1 MEVLFGLFV
10 IGFALAGP
18 IAFFLALS
26 QGRRIRELE
35 AKLRK
40 LETRPRDDSSVG
52 SKSSRSTTFSP
63 TSVAE
68 HETPWSTAPVHREPE
83 SPEPLT
89 PIAWNAEPVAP
100 SFADPSFAD
109 TAQRESEPSRDA
121 WSDRSNEPSSTPESA
136 ARIPEPGAP
145 PPKVRPKKKQVEDW
159 EQYVGGSLL
168 NRIGVTL
175 LVLGIAFALGY
186 TFNQLDAVGKAVLA
200 NVVSIALILTGC
212 LLERRA
218 SFQYQARGLIAGG
231 WAALYVTAY
240 AMHGLEATRVIEDV
254 RVAFLVLLLVGGGMI
269 VHSLRYSQQS
279 VTAVA
284 YSLAYAAIVVH
295 SIHAYTLAASILLGA
310 GTLLHLF
317 RRNWRNIAYLG
328 LCASYG
334 SILLWYQRQ
343 TAIDAAA
350 LYLALGA
357 IGVNWLVYLCADL
370 RTAGSDRD
378 KIAAWANA
386 TFAVLL
392 ATAVYVESTQT
403 GRYLPAL
410 FVGIAYVATAVLGT
424 SRGLP
429 IASSMHPILGAAALG
444 YSAWLGLEL
453 RGASWVWLA
462 EAEIAFLIGLWRGDA
477 RLRRFGALAFLAP
490 LLGLIVDELPQRLAV
505 PALDFPGAFDFG
517 TLLFTLTAWHCLQFS
532 SLHLRRD
539 AAKNPDSVD
548 SYLATALSHLSLV
561 IVALALYVQLPSW
574 TLAPTAAV
582 LAMLH
587 FELGRAWSRSE
598 LVDQATCLG
607 TAACIS
613 GFTSVVAA
621 TAQVRGID
629 ACIFTG
635 VFFALPMY
643 ALVIRA
649 RIDRSPELSLSIAK
663 HLFSWATA
671 FIVFVLIRREAPD
684 SMIGVYTA
692 AMAAWLV
699 FAGARFDAT
708 YLRKPGYFHAACAIY
723 ALLTHNVSNSAV
735 WEGLPVGL
743 ATTLPALGLLSVT
756 WWWVRQ
762 LAVPPFSIQRD
773 VLDEVWGRALGYGI
787 VVTTFPLVGN
797 RLVGLSPL
805 HLLPLYIVGLELLG
819 RALRDADFRWMSRIA
834 AIMLTAGVTFSNDAA
849 LGELFGFPGGVALVL
864 TGTTALV
871 IVGVLER
878 RFAAHPQEDRRTLG
892 LETRIARIP
901 DLSFLI
907 AIAVTVIHVGRTR
920 EGFGLSVGWALE
932 GLVATVAG
940 FALKARGLRLGGLFV
955 LGLALVV
962 TLYRAF
968 TTFDTVGRII
978 SFLVLGGVL
987 VLLSLAYAKRR
998 ENEKKPP
1005 DATSP
1010 ETDRDA
1016 A

>member
-10 IGFALAGP
+10 LAFALAGP
-18 IAFFLALS
+18 VAFFLALS

-40 LETRPRDDSSVG
+40 FETKARADTAADSPG
-52 SKSSRSTTFSP
+52 GESTAGWMTP
-63 TSVAE
+63 LGE
-68 HETPWSTAPVHREPE
+68 HETSWSPDPAKRAKVPR
-83 SPEPLT
+83 EPLT
-89 PIAWNAEPVAP
+89 PISWNAAPDSSAFTAPESERSEPWSEKASETSSAPPSTADSVAP
-100 SFADPSFAD
+100 
-109 TAQRESEPSRDA
+109 
-121 WSDRSNEPSSTPESA
+121 
-136 ARIPEPGAP
+136 IPEFASTTPA
-145 PPKVRPKKKQVEDW
+145 VEPKKKKVEDW

-186 TFNQLDAVGKAVLA
+186 TFNQLDAIGKAILA

-212 LLERRA
+212 VLERRV

-240 AMHGLEATRVIEDV
+240 AMHGLEATRVIDDV

-279 VTAVA
+279 VTAIA

-317 RRNWRNIAYLG
+317 RRNWRNIAFLG
-328 LCASYG
+328 LGASYG

-343 TAIDAAA
+343 ASIDAAA
-350 LYLALGA
+350 LHLALGA

-370 RTAGSDRD
+370 RTTGNDRD
-378 KIAAWANA
+378 KIGAWANA

-392 ATAVYVESTQT
+392 ATAVYVESTQA

-424 SRGLP
+424 TRGLP
-429 IASSMHPILGAAALG
+429 IASSIHPILGAAALG

-453 RGASWVWLA
+453 RGATWVWLA

-490 LLGLIVDELPQRLAV
+490 LLGLIADELPRRLAV
-505 PALDFPGAFDFG
+505 PALDFPGTFDFG

-532 SLHLRRD
+532 SLRLRKD
-539 AAKNPDSVD
+539 AAKLPDSFD
-548 SYLATALSHLSLV
+548 SYLANVLSHLSLV

-574 TLAPTAAV
+574 TLAPAAAV

-598 LVDQATCLG
+598 LVDQAVCLG
-607 TAACIS
+607 TVACIS
-613 GFTSVVAA
+613 ALTSVVAA
-621 TAQVRGID
+621 KAQVWGID
-629 ACIFTG
+629 ARILTG

-649 RIDRSPELSLSIAK
+649 RIDRAPELSLSIAK

-671 FIVFVLIRREAPD
+671 FIVFILIRREAPH

-699 FAGARFDAT
+699 YAGARFDAT
-708 YLRKPGYFHAACAIY
+708 FLRKPGYFHAACAIP
-723 ALLTHNVSNSAV
+723 ALLTHNVSSSAS

-743 ATTLPALGLLSVT
+743 ATTLPALGLLSAT

-762 LAVPPFSIQRD
+762 LAEPPFSIRRD
-773 VLDEVWGRALGYGI
+773 GIDEVWGRALGYGI
-787 VVTTFPLVGN
+787 VVTMFSLLGN
-797 RLVGLSPL
+797 RLEALSPL
-805 HLLPLYIVGLELLG
+805 HLLPLFIVGLELLG

-834 AIMLTAGVTFSNDAA
+834 AIMLIAAVTFSNDAT
-849 LGELFGFPGGVALVL
+849 LGELFGCSGSVALVL

-878 RFAAHPQEDRRTLG
+878 RFAANPRVDRRTLG
-892 LETRIARIP
+892 LETQLARIP

-932 GLVATVAG
+932 GLLATIAG